1 MTQQEVTAL
10 KARFKAGGYPTQQDF
25 EALIDAIAASAS
37 SSASTPT
44 GSTVIH
50 VNNLLR
56 DNLVSNINTN
66 KGSTPDAN
74 PFVATTVAD
83 IIAAY
88 ERLNSTSLSN
98 VETVIIVNESWDF
111 KYYDGNAN
119 SWAHESAFYG
129 VDSSDSATNGGT
141 NVPIYIKT
149 KYANVMPDI
158 TDSANSYNVLSEN
171 PTEFGDSY
179 SNDGG
184 HDAEY
189 IIDVIPDGNAMM
201 FVKRT
206 PYTDAEGNS
215 NTIDWV
221 PVTRNI
227 TITEYEL
234 GQMYQNFSGEGGL
247 S

>member
-10 KARFKAGGYPTQQDF
+10 KARFKAGSVPTQQDF
-25 EALIDAIAASAS
+25 EALVDAVAAAAS
-37 SSASTPT
+37 SSESVPT
-44 GSTVIH
+44 GPTVIH
-50 VNNLLR
+50 VNNILR
-56 DNLVSNINTN
+56 DDLFDHSYSSDMSSSSLN
-66 KGSTPDAN
+66 AN
-74 PFVATTVAD
+74 PFVATSVAD

-88 ERLNSTSLSN
+88 ERINSTSLSN

-119 SWAHESAFYG
+119 SWANVSAFYG
-129 VDSSDSATNGGT
+129 IDSSDSATNA
-141 NVPIYIKT
+141 PIYIKT

-158 TDSANSYNVLSEN
+158 TDSSNSYNVLSEN
-171 PTEFGDSY
+171 PTEFGASY
-179 SNDGG
+179 ASDGG
-184 HDAEY
+184 HDPEY

-206 PYTDAEGNS
+206 PYTDASGNS
-215 NTIDWV
+215 NTVDWV

-234 GQMYQNFSGEGGL
+234 GQMELDFRNGL